1 MHLLVIDDDPTTA
14 DLLKAILQ
22 TMNVVADI
30 DQVTSGS
37 EGIQK
42 VQEQQPDVVILDLV
56 MPEMDGWKVCQE
68 IRSFSNVPILILSA
82 LDQPGHVAAA
92 LDAGADDYLIK
103 PVSASILVA
112 HLHTLLRRTL
122 KANTQPLAMTPPPL
136 RP

>member
-1 MHLLVIDDDPTTA
+1 MKLLVIDDDPSTA

-22 TMNVVADI
+22 TMNVPAAI
-30 DQVTSGS
+30 EQATTGF

-42 VQEQQPDVVILDLV
+42 VKETQPDIIILDLV

-68 IRSFSNVPILILSA
+68 IRQFSNVPILILSA

-103 PVSASILVA
+103 PVSANILVA
-112 HLHTLLRRTL
+112 HLNTLLRRSP
-122 KANTQPLAMTPPPL
+122 KWNTQPFAVSRASL
-136 RP
+136 

>member
-1 MHLLVIDDDPTTA
+1 MYLLVIDDDPTTA
-14 DLLKAILQ
+14 DLLNAILQ
-22 TMNVVADI
+22 SMNVTATIEQAV
-30 DQVTSGS
+30 SGS

-42 VQEQQPDVVILDLV
+42 VRERQPDVVILDLV

-68 IRSFSNVPILILSA
+68 IRRFSNVPILILSA

-112 HLHTLLRRTL
+112 HLHTLLRRSP
-122 KANTQPLAMTPPPL
+122 KSNTQPLTVSAPPF
-136 RP
+136 RS